1 MSLHHLENV
10 VAHLGAALRQQ
21 APSDDKII
29 MDHVRDAYEA
39 AQKALIVYEGRDQT
53 YEELTGFY
61 NDLVSEK
68 ERYRTALEKIRYT
81 EGVGRAVEKLALDA
95 LRTPVTIQ

>member
-1 MSLHHLENV
+1 MAAFKCMAREGSV
-10 VAHLGAALRQQ
+10 GANDPQDCDHPNCGCDAS
-21 APSDDKII
+21 AKPS
-29 MDHVRDAYEA
+29 
-39 AQKALIVYEGRDQT
+39 

-95 LRTPVTIQ
+95 LRNSK

>member
-1 MSLHHLENV
+1 MT
-10 VAHLGAALRQQ
+10 AK
-21 APSDDKII
+21 P
-29 MDHVRDAYEA
+29 
-39 AQKALIVYEGRDQT
+39 T

-81 EGVGRAVEKLALDA
+81 EGVGRAVEKLALDS
-95 LRTPVTIQ
+95 LRNSK